1 MSYTYLLELGGGILG
16 GMLLGHTCVCA
27 VEWDKHA
34 RQCLLARQR
43 DGCLPRFPIWDDV
56 QTFDG
61 NPWRGHVDIV
71 CGGFPCQDISTA
83 GGPNRKGL
91 AGKRSGLWIEMA
103 RICREIRPRF
113 IFVENS
119 PALSFRG
126 LGVVLG
132 DLAEMGYDAKWG
144 VVSAGDVGA
153 RHERERMWIVA
164 YDRNADKNTALS
176 QRRLHEPS
184 QESIRAMSEG
194 ISSAPRMGRKADG
207 LAGWMDRLERLGNG
221 QVPQVAALA
230 FKLLS
235 PRH

>member
-1 MSYTYLLELGGGILG
+1 
-16 GMLLGHTCVCA
+16 
-27 VEWDKHA
+27 
-34 RQCLLARQR
+34 
-43 DGCLPRFPIWDDV
+43 
-56 QTFDG
+56 
-61 NPWRGHVDIV
+61 
-71 CGGFPCQDISTA
+71 
-83 GGPNRKGL
+83 
-91 AGKRSGLWIEMA
+91 MA

-164 YDRNADKNTALS
+164 YDRDADKNTTLS
-176 QRRLHEPS
+176 QRRIHEPS
-184 QESIRAMSEG
+184 EESIRAMSEG
-194 ISSAPRMGRKADG
+194 ISSTPRMGRKADG

-230 FKLLS
+230 FKMLS